1 MAQKGDMEMKT
12 TSGWEICDHKPRSTR
27 RVWPA
32 EWLNIET
39 LLIIFQ
45 TKWDGTFYTAIITLL
60 FIYLSPSHIEKLD
73 IIDFVT
79 VPIIVKRSALSTL
92 TFDFLSRLR
101 DVASGWKRFLSLI
114 VEGHKLSLNLFIPA
128 VDVWVNCLCI
138 WRYFILMTLS
148 CQLRTATKEI
158 RKEWTQKIE
167 WTM

>member
-12 TSGWEICDHKPRSTR
+12 TSGWEKCDHKPRLTPCVASRMTKYWNTFNHFPNEMR
-27 RVWPA
+27 WDFLYDDHYV
-32 EWLNIET
+32 
-39 LLIIFQ
+39 II
-45 TKWDGTFYTAIITLL
+45 YLL
-60 FIYLSPSHIEKLD
+60 FPSSHGEIGHYWLCNRS
-73 IIDFVT
+73 
-79 VPIIVKRSALSTL
+79 IIVKRSALSTL

-128 VDVWVNCLCI
+128 VDVWVNWLCI